1 MLLWDLFLTF
11 FKIGSFTFG
20 GGYAMIPLIEREII
34 DSKGWIA
41 EDELLEVISVSQMTP
56 GVIAINA
63 ATFVGRKT
71 AGVAGALV
79 ASLAV
84 ILPSI
89 FIISFIVHFLS
100 ETFTSPAA
108 KKILT
113 GVRAGVVAM
122 IFRTFTRLFRSSAN
136 TFLGVV
142 IFIIA
147 MISLIFSLASPITL
161 IVSGAAFGLL
171 LYIIAPGIAV
181 KAMKRRES

>member
-1 MLLWDLFLTF
+1 MILWDLFLTF

-20 GGYAMIPLIEREII
+20 GGYAMIPLIEKEII
-34 DSKGWIA
+34 NNKGWIA

-71 AGVAGALV
+71 AGVKGALI
-79 ASLAV
+79 ASAAV

-100 ETFTSPAA
+100 ESFVSPTAN
-108 KKILT
+108 KILT

-122 IFRTFTRLFRSSAN
+122 IMRSLTRLMKTSAN
-136 TFLGVV
+136 TALGMT

-147 MISLIFSLASPITL
+147 MIVLIFALASPITL
-161 IVSGAAFGLL
+161 IICGAAFGLI
-171 LYIIAPGIAV
+171 LYAVAPKLAL
-181 KAMKRRES
+181 KAMKREEN

>member
-11 FKIGSFTFG
+11 FRIGSFTFG
-20 GGYAMIPLIEREII
+20 GGYAMIPLIEKEII
-34 DSKGWIA
+34 NNKGWIA

-71 AGVAGALV
+71 AGVLGALV
-79 ASLAV
+79 ASVAV
-84 ILPSI
+84 TLPSL

-108 KKILT
+108 YKILT

-122 IFRTFTRLFRSSAN
+122 LLRTLLRLIKSSAN
-136 TFLGVV
+136 TPLGMT
-142 IFIIA
+142 IFIVALIA
-147 MISLIFSLASPITL
+147 LIFSLASPITL
-161 IVSGAAFGLL
+161 IIAGAVFGLT
-171 LYIIAPGIAV
+171 LYTLAPTLALRAI
-181 KAMKRRES
+181 KRGNK